1 MLLAIHHWHG
11 RNNSPACCA
20 AFQRDHTSPRVC
32 DKPHAERRACPAG
45 RKILLRPPGIPS
57 PLPSAL
63 GTLCTSFT
71 LSCWHFLPLA
81 LHGQQP
87 HPVLPFCSTSWG
99 NSHCPQG
106 QYFGVKANGRA
117 LHPTLYWKP
126 SVPSGPAGTQAGES
140 WGSACAST
148 AQCRAVQTAP
158 LVCSRHPPPWRQ
170 AWPAALCQPAP
181 VLGVPV
187 QGSRATSHRGIL
199 QPNSSRRSE
208 NASAPHSRLP
218 AAAGEVP
225 HPRAAGRTS
234 RISSSPPAP
243 RLSSPVPP
251 QVSAVH
257 VPQ

>member
-1 MLLAIHHWHG
+1 MLLAIHHWHR
-11 RNNSPACCA
+11 RNNSPVCCA
-20 AFQRDHTSPRVC
+20 TFQRDHTSPRVC
-32 DKPHAERRACPAG
+32 DKPHGERRARPAG
-45 RKILLRPPGIPS
+45 GKILLRPPGIPS
-57 PLPSAL
+57 PLPAAP

-99 NSHCPQG
+99 NSHCPRG

-117 LHPTLYWKP
+117 LHPMLYWKP
-126 SVPSGPAGTQAGES
+126 SVPSGPMGTQAGES

-170 AWPAALCQPAP
+170 AWPAALCTGGAGAGQPGHEP
-181 VLGVPV
+181 
-187 QGSRATSHRGIL
+187 QGHLAAQQLPSLRKRCCPT
-199 QPNSSRRSE
+199 QPPSGSS
-208 NASAPHSRLP
+208 
-218 AAAGEVP
+218 GERFP

-243 RLSSPVPP
+243 RLGSPVPP